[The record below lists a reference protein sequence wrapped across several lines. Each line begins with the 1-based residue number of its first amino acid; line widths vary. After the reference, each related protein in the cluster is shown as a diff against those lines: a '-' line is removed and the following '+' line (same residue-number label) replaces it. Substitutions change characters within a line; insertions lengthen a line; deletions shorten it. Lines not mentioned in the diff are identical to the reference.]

1 MNKITRHTYLTEKTV
16 HGLLSLF
23 GILCAAYIV
32 VMISIVFSVI
42 ERKQDVL
49 AITSIGND
57 LMQVEN
63 NYAAMVATLDDAT
76 LKEKGFHKFE
86 STRFAVR
93 KDPIA
98 TYALLYAR

>member
-1 MNKITRHTYLTEKTV
+1 MNKTLRHTYLTEKTI

-23 GILCAAYIV
+23 AVLSALYVI

-42 ERKQDVL
+42 ERKQDLL
-49 AITSIGND
+49 AVTTIGND

-63 NYAAMVATLDDAT
+63 EYAQMVSTLDDTT

>member
-1 MNKITRHTYLTEKTV
+1 MNKTLRHSYLMEKSIQA
-16 HGLLSLF
+16 LLSLF
-23 GILCAAYIV
+23 GVLCIAYLIIL
-32 VMISIVFSVI
+32 ISIVFSVI

-49 AITSIGND
+49 ATATIGND

-63 NYAAMVATLDDAT
+63 SYASLLGTLDDKS
-76 LKEKGFHKFE
+76 LLGMGFSRFE
-86 STRFAVR
+86 STHFAVR